1 MNLERQPIL
10 PAKIEPNGPD
20 VLGLE
25 RHDNI
30 HGEAALRI
38 FNGFSYISELILK
51 NDKSKRGELVGNTE
65 SIELPVVSIDDFRSL
80 GLKRT
85 QDTETGR
92 VCFELYRTDIGS
104 EHGGFFAI
112 QNSDGSVILKRD
124 LLNEQLI
131 DKKDDDYGEIVST
144 AMFAMIKYGE
154 LNNISSSLIKTNY
167 KDEHLGNKKMLEL
180 TKQAKKEQKF
190 VHKSVDKIGK
200 AVCKAGNTV
209 KLVFTKETSNGLE
222 RKIAPGRVAVAAL
235 LLPIPGLSSGFYE
248 TPMPRPA
255 SVEIVADSATAI
267 MANMNKPP
275 APDKE
280 AIYEE
285 KQLDIVGAETL
296 QPGSG
301 EQPIQYI
308 SEVIKEA
315 SDFKITNDELSGKSP
330 RRVDMAEGLQ
340 PGLCNRLGIY
350 SGIQDR
356 DYTLITTNSKMK
368 DKLTVEPSQDSVY
381 VCNISEGYIE
391 SGEASLVFDTI

>member
-1 MNLERQPIL
+1 MNLERHHIL
-10 PAKIEPNGPD
+10 PARIEPEGND

-25 RHDNI
+25 RHNNI
-30 HGEAALRI
+30 HGEAAVRI

-51 NDKSKRGELVGNTE
+51 NDKSKRGELIGNSE
-65 SIELPVVSIDDFRSL
+65 SIEFPVVSIDDFRSL

-167 KDEHLGNKKMLEL
+167 KEEHLSDKKMLEL
-180 TKQAKKEQKF
+180 TKQAKKEQKL
-190 VHKSVDKIGK
+190 VHKSIDKIGK
-200 AVCKAGNTV
+200 TVCKLGNTV
-209 KLVFTKETSNGLE
+209 RLVFTKETSNGLE
-222 RKIAPGRVAVAAL
+222 RKIAPGRIAVAAL
-235 LLPIPGLSSGFYE
+235 LLPIPGLSSGFFE
-248 TPMPRPA
+248 SPVPRPA
-255 SVEIVADSATAI
+255 SLEIIADSATAI
-267 MANMNKPP
+267 AANMNKPP
-275 APDKE
+275 APDEE
-280 AIYEE
+280 AIYDD
-285 KQLDIVGAETL
+285 KQIDITGAEKL

-301 EQPIQYI
+301 EQPIQYL
-308 SEVIKEA
+308 SKVNQEA
-315 SDFKITNDELSGKSP
+315 SDFTIINDELYGQSP

-350 SGIQDR
+350 SGVQDKG
-356 DYTLITTNSKMK
+356 YTLVTTNSKMQ
-368 DKLTVEPSQDSVY
+368 DKLTVEPNQDSVY
-381 VCNISEGYIE
+381 VCNVSDGYIE
-391 SGEASLVFDTI
+391 SGEASLVFDSL